1 MQQVQSAPK
10 GIVVISSDIQIRD
23 VAWFCALP
31 PGGCRSIF
39 CRPDFNTG
47 GFLQDS
53 DII

>member
-31 PGGCRSIF
+31 PGGLQKY
-39 CRPDFNTG
+39 
-47 GFLQDS
+47 FL
-53 DII
+53 